1 METLNEVY
9 VRTAMGEWKI
19 IAMRQGENIGESHI
33 RLRPEREKKN
43 IRKNRNWVILLICK
57 WCEWFS
63 NETSPLAKEDT
74 IYNQCILSFNHHLIV
89 STFVLKFAKL
99 LSKLCFNLIA
109 IKDFR
114 CKDSFP
120 RWIGGEW
127 EKQEQRREI
136 VWRIPLESC
145 PARSNNRF

>member
-1 METLNEVY
+1 MAEQRL
-9 VRTAMGEWKI
+9 GEWKI
-19 IAMRQGENIGESHI
+19 IAYNSNK
-33 RLRPEREKKN
+33 ERAMGRAIFAYVLKGQRILEKNKN
-43 IRKNRNWVILLICK
+43 WFTLLICI
-57 WCEWFS
+57 WCDWFL
-63 NETSPLAKEDT
+63 NETSPLAKEHT
-74 IYNQCILSFNHHLIV
+74 IYNQCILSFNHLLIV

-99 LSKLCFNLIA
+99 LSKLCFNLIT